1 MNVAQ
6 QIAFPVKGY
15 TKDGRI
21 FAGEEKTAE
30 SLKIRNQIVVTFNK
44 RDVVKW
50 DDMKKKFYKLWNDK
64 EFKNQLKKL
73 CVFDNNNYTLK
84 DAL

>member
-1 MNVAQ
+1 M
-6 QIAFPVKGY
+6 I
-15 TKDGRI
+15 
-21 FAGEEKTAE
+21 
-30 SLKIRNQIVVTFNK
+30 TFNK

-50 DDMKKKFYKLWNDK
+50 DDMKKKFNKLWNDK

-73 CVFDNNNYTLK
+73 CVFDNNIYTLK